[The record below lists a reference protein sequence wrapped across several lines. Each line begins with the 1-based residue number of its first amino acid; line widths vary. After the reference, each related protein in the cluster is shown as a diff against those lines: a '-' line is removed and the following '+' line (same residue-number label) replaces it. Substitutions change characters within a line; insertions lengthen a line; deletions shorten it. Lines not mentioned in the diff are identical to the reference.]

1 MSIVCF
7 SSPSR
12 RQLEWLLHPQRRFMP
27 MASSC
32 ALIQHIAP
40 KGEKGAFAGS
50 LAISTAI
57 ANVCGVVILGPLQHT
72 IRFNPKLGLS
82 IWLVSRASSIG
93 VLAVAVTYRSILLAF
108 VGRIFEGFATDNLL
122 HFNLGAIFV
131 SVSDHRKISRLMG
144 TSLGLYMLGMSL
156 SSTIA
161 GLLPNFFSS
170 FIMALAIF
178 AASLLYLGLFVPVV
192 AATTPE
198 HHPSQQDRRDPP
210 SGERSMAA
218 RYTYFVFRPL
228 LNMYSEPS
236 TILPGLALLLCNTA
250 QAYIFPAIMVYTSV
264 KFNFTGRENGYV
276 ISVAAAVSALYL
288 AIVSYVVPKI
298 RAWHQKNA
306 PSTQSP
312 THDTSIFGSQDA
324 RKTRAHDLSWA
335 LVCMVI
341 QLLAVPCLMLT
352 VQGWQIFPCVVVIA
366 LGLAAP
372 SFIKSLGISLAKDR
386 TAAVAS
392 LSLMESMGGLLSPV
406 VLGSVQS
413 WWGEEMVFV
422 AASCS
427 LGIATL
433 TLLGSFFSKVSK
445 FRDM

>member
-1 MSIVCF
+1 
-7 SSPSR
+7 
-12 RQLEWLLHPQRRFMP
+12 
-27 MASSC
+27 
-32 ALIQHIAP
+32 
-40 KGEKGAFAGS
+40 
-50 LAISTAI
+50 
-57 ANVCGVVILGPLQHT
+57 
-72 IRFNPKLGLS
+72 
-82 IWLVSRASSIG
+82 
-93 VLAVAVTYRSILLAF
+93 
-108 VGRIFEGFATDNLL
+108 
-122 HFNLGAIFV
+122 
-131 SVSDHRKISRLMG
+131 MG

-192 AATTPE
+192 AATPE
-198 HHPSQQDRRDPP
+198 RHPPQEDRCDPP
-210 SGERSMAA
+210 SGERSRAA
-218 RYTYFVFRPL
+218 RYSYFIFQPL
-228 LNMYSEPS
+228 LNMYSEPAV
-236 TILPGLALLLCNTA
+236 ILPGLALLLCNTA

-288 AIVSYVVPKI
+288 AIVSYAVPQI
-298 RAWHQKNA
+298 RAWQQKKA
-306 PSTQSP
+306 TSTQNP
-312 THDTSIFGSQDA
+312 ITQDASIFGSQDA
-324 RKTRAHDLSWA
+324 RKTRVHDLSWA

-341 QLLAVPCLMLT
+341 QLIAVPCLMLT

-427 LGIATL
+427 LGIAIL

-445 FRDM
+445 YSDM

>member
-1 MSIVCF
+1 M
-7 SSPSR
+7 
-12 RQLEWLLHPQRRFMP
+12 
-27 MASSC
+27 
-32 ALIQHIAP
+32 
-40 KGEKGAFAGS
+40 
-50 LAISTAI
+50 
-57 ANVCGVVILGPLQHT
+57 
-72 IRFNPKLGLS
+72 
-82 IWLVSRASSIG
+82 
-93 VLAVAVTYRSILLAF
+93 LAF

-122 HFNLGAIFV
+122 HFNLGAIYV
-131 SVSDHRKISRLMG
+131 SVSDRRRISRLMG

-161 GLLPNFFSS
+161 GLLPNFFFS
-170 FIMALAIF
+170 FMMALAIF

-192 AATTPE
+192 AATPE
-198 HHPSQQDRRDPP
+198 HHPSREDRSDPP

-218 RYTYFVFRPL
+218 RYTYFIFQPL
-228 LNMYSEPS
+228 LNMHSERS
-236 TILPGLALLLCNTA
+236 IILPGLALLLCNTA

-288 AIVSYVVPKI
+288 AIVSHAVPKI
-298 RAWHQKNA
+298 RAWHQKKA

-312 THDTSIFGSQDA
+312 THDASIFGSEDA
-324 RKTRAHDLSWA
+324 RKTCAHDLYWA
-335 LVCMVI
+335 LACMVI
-341 QLLAVPCLMLT
+341 QLIAVPCLMLT

-427 LGIATL
+427 LGIAIL
-433 TLLGSFFSKVSK
+433 ALLGSFFSKVSK
-445 FRDM
+445 FSDM